1 MNAIATAIVPI
12 CLLLVLGYIARRT
25 QFLPDSFW
33 QPAERATYYVL
44 FPLLLINELAYAQF
58 ILADASIIIGY
69 ALAIPLIAS
78 ALCLLALI
86 LLPMN
91 GADFTSFFQGG
102 IRFNTYIGLAVASSV
117 LPKSSM
123 ALASLLI
130 AIMIPVINIICVTI
144 FAVFTHGKASLKTI
158 GLNIVKNPLIMGS
171 LIGII
176 INLTGLVIPDIAVNV
191 MQKLAQ
197 MALPLGLLAVGAGLN
212 LHQWRGM
219 GNIVIVSSFIKLAL
233 LPLIIYACNQVFL
246 ISPALNTVL
255 VLFSALPTASSAY
268 ILARQLGGNAELMAI
283 IITAETLISL
293 ISLPIC
299 LILIT

>member
-91 GADFTSFFQGG
+91 ASILDANGSSELVNLTPSQLPPFIKVLRVPLTLDPNNSCTDLLGDDDPTIDDSYSF
-102 IRFNTYIGLAVASSV
+102 
-117 LPKSSM
+117 
-123 ALASLLI
+123 SLL
-130 AIMIPVINIICVTI
+130 V
-144 FAVFTHGKASLKTI
+144 
-158 GLNIVKNPLIMGS
+158 
-171 LIGII
+171 
-176 INLTGLVIPDIAVNV
+176 
-191 MQKLAQ
+191 
-197 MALPLGLLAVGAGLN
+197 
-212 LHQWRGM
+212 RY
-219 GNIVIVSSFIKLAL
+219 SSFKSD
-233 LPLIIYACNQVFL
+233 P
-246 ISPALNTVL
+246 IS
-255 VLFSALPTASSAY
+255 
-268 ILARQLGGNAELMAI
+268 
-283 IITAETLISL
+283 
-293 ISLPIC
+293 
-299 LILIT
+299 